1 MFMSIQ
7 FSLRGL
13 IMTFCS
19 AFLCLQSLSVVA
31 QSKSES
37 ELIQRVVA
45 CLQHKDSFAY
55 AQVFPSA
62 DTLTQVTLRKAPKT
76 SDEYQRA
83 SYLAESPAMLQFQDS
98 ASINENCEV
107 FRNILMKG
115 EKLGIHWADILMNRY
130 ELEAMPH
137 SRDTISEAIAPERF
151 LGYLFIEDM
160 LTRKFY
166 TISISD
172 VKKMDR
178 NWYGGSFSNI
188 FEGASKDDFNSKLK
202 AEKLRIMRGLPDTL
216 MNQSDSNIVRNEDEE
231 DTKPYKRKQVVA
243 RKYYSGYLDN
253 EIQVSIYIR
262 SIKGDCP
269 TGVCSWEAIFK
280 FGDNDYSKQEVSR
293 TEDGKWLFVEDETGG
308 VMELELKGD
317 TFVGTFSATLDKVD
331 YDAQLKER
339 PMGEKKLEALDSII
353 EKDLTR

>member
-1 MFMSIQ
+1 MSIQ
-7 FSLRGL
+7 FSRRYLLGL
-13 IMTFCS
+13 CCVAI
-19 AFLCLQSLSVVA
+19 LCLQSLSVA
-31 QSKSES
+31 GQSKSES
-37 ELIQRVVA
+37 ELVQRIVA
-45 CLQHKDSFAY
+45 CLQHKDSFSY

-62 DTLTQVTLRKAPKT
+62 DTLAQVTLRKAPKT

-83 SYLAESPAMLQFQDS
+83 SYLAESPSMLQFQDS
-98 ASINENCEV
+98 ASIKENCEV
-107 FRNILMKG
+107 FRNILLKG
-115 EKLGIHWADILMNRY
+115 DKLGIHWADILMNRY
-130 ELEAMPH
+130 ELEAMP
-137 SRDTISEAIAPERF
+137 RTIDTVLEAIAPERF

-166 TISISD
+166 TISLSD
-172 VKKMDR
+172 IKKMDR
-178 NWYGGSFSNI
+178 SWYGGSFSHL
-188 FEGASKDDFNSKLK
+188 FEGASKDDFNAKLK

-216 MNQSDSNIVRNEDEE
+216 MTQSDSVVVKSDDEE
-231 DTKPYKRKQVVA
+231 DSKPYKRKQVVD
-243 RKYYSGYLDN
+243 RKYYAGYLDN

-269 TGVCSWEAIFK
+269 SGVCSWEAIFK
-280 FGDNDYSKQEVSR
+280 FGDNDYTKQEVSR
-293 TEDGKWLFVEDETGG
+293 TEDGKWQFVEEETGG

-339 PMGEKKLEALDSII
+339 PMGEKKLEALDAII